1 MVQCCVR
8 RWLAR
13 ARYKRVRWQMAS
25 SVVTLQRYVRGW
37 IARKGVE
44 TMKNKEQ
51 NRKNKAKDK
60 AARRAAEAIIPKDK
74 KSSPQRNDDSPNSQS
89 SDFKENWGNVKMRRK
104 FFSELEV
111 KDEAATII
119 QSRKLYAAYFVHLV
133 LFFTCQYMFSKII
146 LK

>member
-1 MVQCCVR
+1 
-8 RWLAR
+8 
-13 ARYKRVRWQMAS
+13 MAS

-60 AARRAAEAIIPKDK
+60 AARRAAEAMIPKDK
-74 KSSPQRNDDSPNSQS
+74 KNSAQRTEESPENQ
-89 SDFKENWGNVKMRRK
+89 ENWGNVKMRRK

-119 QSRKLYAAYFVHLV
+119 QSRK
-133 LFFTCQYMFSKII
+133 
-146 LK
+146 